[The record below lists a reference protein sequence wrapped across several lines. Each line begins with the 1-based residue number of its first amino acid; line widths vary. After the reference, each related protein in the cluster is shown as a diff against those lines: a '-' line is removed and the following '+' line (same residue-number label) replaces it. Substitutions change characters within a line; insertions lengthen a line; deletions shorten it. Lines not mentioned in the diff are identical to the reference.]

1 MKLVPIV
8 SAHSSFGAS
17 SCTAAPRRRSTSAST
32 DTAVRDTLRT
42 TLSTLEDVGR
52 LAVGFRHRTW
62 VSRPAG
68 AASRFV
74 GRHGVGDARARRAGA
89 SEYDPAAGPAVDGG
103 DPESAVEPGL
113 EALDVPV

>member
-8 SAHSSFGAS
+8 SAHPAFGAS
-17 SCTAAPRRRSTSAST
+17 SRTAAPRRRSTRAST

-52 LAVGFRHRTW
+52 LAGGVRDRTG

-68 AASRFV
+68 AASRLV
-74 GRHGVGDARARRAGA
+74 GLQPPPSTYSRPSIVTGANSHGTVHEAATASATLALGA
-89 SEYDPAAGPAVDGG
+89 
-103 DPESAVEPGL
+103 PG
-113 EALDVPV
+113 